1 MVLSLYIV
9 IAIYSTVYS
18 YRRLN
23 RPGVS
28 AKVRALFLR
37 KHFVYVCVF
46 IAIWMIQQMNNY
58 NSLFNPPAEKS
69 ANINSA
75 EMMMSYPS
83 KAGPTAGLHALGA
96 YLGFRTVPN
105 YANYNGAFGAA
116 ASENDIGYLTIA
128 SAAMSFCTGI
138 FLAGARFFE
147 PLFRILFI
155 QFFYNLY
162 GEIYEPKLEEG

>member
-58 NSLFNPPAEKS
+58 NSLFKPSEIPKNV
-69 ANINSA
+69 NSA
-75 EMMMSYPS
+75 EMMAYPS
-83 KAGPTAGLHALGA
+83 KAGPTAGLHTLGV
-96 YLGFRTVPN
+96 YLGFRSVPD
-105 YANYNGAFGAA
+105 YVNYNGAFGARA
-116 ASENDIGYLTIA
+116 DTNDIGILTIA